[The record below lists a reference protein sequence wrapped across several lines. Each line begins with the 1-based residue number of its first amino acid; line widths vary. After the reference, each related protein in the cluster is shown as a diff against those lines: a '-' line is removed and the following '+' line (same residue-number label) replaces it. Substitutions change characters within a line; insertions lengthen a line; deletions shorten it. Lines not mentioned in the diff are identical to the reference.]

1 MVSLAR
7 RPKRGPAGGPDGPAS
22 ARGQVGRLQP
32 LRGFFAANEVIV
44 NAAYGQVFVLLG
56 FALAL
61 QYRRHSSL
69 RLARSLPW
77 LAAFGLTHGM
87 QEWGLV
93 FIPIQATYLPRP
105 AVEFFLALQ
114 LMLLAVSFACLIQFA
129 SSLLP
134 QGFPP
139 PSGKAE
145 PPALQP
151 LAAWLLMVWFVGPF
165 WMGLRLFA
173 DLEAWR
179 SSSEVFARYLLG
191 LPGGWLS
198 AAALWRH
205 ARNRTETAWE
215 VAAAPSLRW
224 AAGALAAYGLAGGL
238 VGPQAGF
245 FPASVINQANLARW
259 VGVPVQVWRSA
270 LGVVLLVAVIRSIE
284 ALHRELDRLL
294 DEREKERL
302 IAAERERIARDLHDR
317 TLQRVYSAGLLLQAL
332 RQRLPPATR
341 EQGLLQQ
348 AVGVLDE
355 AIRDIRGYISELRPA
370 GGRESHRDGIEA
382 LGAEPGPFKPLAT
395 RLQELVGALGLGAL
409 AEVHLEVDVPETPGD
424 ARRLQHVCLVA
435 AEALS
440 NVARHSQARRVRVKG
455 SLQKGSLLLTVED
468 DGVGFVPGRR
478 SGRGIDHMT
487 ERARLLG
494 GTLRVESR
502 PGEGT
507 RVRLEVPWEAPA

>member
-1 MVSLAR
+1 M
-7 RPKRGPAGGPDGPAS
+7 RGLEG
-22 ARGQVGRLQP
+22 LQ
-32 LRGFFAANEVIV
+32 RFFAANEVLV

-87 QEWGLV
+87 HEWGLV
-93 FIPIQATYLPRP
+93 FIPIQATYLQRP
-105 AVEFFLALQ
+105 AIEFFRALQ
-114 LMLLAVSFACLIQFA
+114 LMLLAVSFACLVQFA

-134 QGFPP
+134 QAPSP
-139 PSGKAE
+139 PSGKTE
-145 PPALQP
+145 GPPPLQP

-165 WMGLRLFA
+165 WLGLRLA
-173 DLEAWR
+173 PDLEAWR
-179 SSSEVFARYLLG
+179 KSSEVFARYLLG

-198 AAALWRH
+198 AVALWRH
-205 ARNRTETAWE
+205 ARNRTGTAWE
-215 VAAAPSLRW
+215 VAAAPWLRW
-224 AAGALAAYGLAGGL
+224 AAGALAAYGLVGGL

-355 AIRDIRGYISELRPA
+355 AIGDIRGYISELRPT
-370 GGRESHRDGIEA
+370 GGRESRRDETETPDG
-382 LGAEPGPFKPLAT
+382 EPGPFKPLAT
-395 RLQELVGALGLGAL
+395 RLQDLVCALGLGAL
-409 AEVHLEVDVPETPGD
+409 AEVSLEVDVPEAPGD

-440 NVARHSQARRVRVKG
+440 NVARHSQARRVRVRG
-455 SLQKGSLLLTVED
+455 SLQKGSLVLTVED

-494 GTLRVESR
+494 GTLRVDSR
-502 PGEGT
+502 PGKGT
-507 RVRLEVPWEAPA
+507 RVRLEVPWEASA